1 MGIPTPPRAGLLCRY
16 SWLQAQRVVLGMSRA
31 CSGAT
36 QAAVVESQG
45 SAATGEHTPDT
56 AVPASS
62 RLYSFEYG
70 DSVLVSSVGGRRHHR
85 HLVLLQKGQTLQT
98 HVGKVAHEDIIAAGP
113 GGFCYS
119 SKRKLFLAT
128 QPTVE
133 ELILEQPRNTTPTYP
148 KDSAAMMMMLGLR
161 NGDVVIEAGCGSG
174 GFTSHLVQAVG
185 PTGQVHSLDIATDRF
200 TLWCASRR
208 RVSRSVGCL
217 RADASALCAFAVVL
231 CSARNLRRA
240 FGSDAAFSHV
250 HFCEHDVTAA
260 GGLPDHVRSHCRA
273 CATSTSGCFH
283 RKCTCSCHPWHRS
296 RLQMRSCWI

>member
-85 HLVLLQKGQTLQT
+85 HLVLVQKGQTLQT

-128 QPTVE
+128 QRKTA
-133 ELILEQPRNTTPTYP
+133 PR
-148 KDSAAMMMMLGLR
+148 
-161 NGDVVIEAGCGSG
+161 
-174 GFTSHLVQAVG
+174 
-185 PTGQVHSLDIATDRF
+185 
-200 TLWCASRR
+200 
-208 RVSRSVGCL
+208 
-217 RADASALCAFAVVL
+217 
-231 CSARNLRRA
+231 
-240 FGSDAAFSHV
+240 
-250 HFCEHDVTAA
+250 
-260 GGLPDHVRSHCRA
+260 
-273 CATSTSGCFH
+273 
-283 RKCTCSCHPWHRS
+283 
-296 RLQMRSCWI
+296 